1 MIRKTNFFEGCSWF
15 KSNNLGLAL
24 GIILKLYTGMA
35 KWLKPKV
42 RNFWCNSHVCR
53 SYKGKTGRRPFCP
66 PPPPIL
72 NMLNTWHSSLGF
84 LTLSGL
90 NKKCCKVRKTQA
102 NQPINKVI
110 KVTSRASYYLIFT
123 LFHKTFRK
131 H

>member
-24 GIILKLYTGMA
+24 GIILKLYTGVA
-35 KWLKPKV
+35 KGLKLKV
-42 RNFWCNSHVCR
+42 RNFWGNSYVCR

-66 PPPPIL
+66 PIL
-72 NMLNTWHSSLGF
+72 NMFNTWHSSLGF
-84 LTLSGL
+84 LALSDL

-102 NQPINKVI
+102 NQSINKVI